1 MNAVLRWE
9 YRRGSTFYLAWTQS
23 RSGYFPGDGTFQLG
37 RDLGRDMLVDRPTN
51 VLLLKVSYW
60 LSR

>member
-1 MNAVLRWE
+1 LQRDF
-9 YRRGSTFYLAWTQS
+9 RRELF
-23 RSGYFPGDGTFQLG
+23 R
-37 RDLGRDMLVDRPTN
+37 DRPTN

>member
-1 MNAVLRWE
+1 V
-9 YRRGSTFYLAWTQS
+9 WTQS
-23 RSGYFPGDGTFQLG
+23 RSGYVPYDAEFDLQ
-37 RDLGRDMLVDRPTN
+37 RDFSRELFRDRPTN

>member
-23 RSGYFPGDGTFQLG
+23 RSGYFQGDGTFQLG
-37 RDLGRDMLVDRPTN
+37 RDLGRDLLVDRPTN